1 MVSFD
6 FKLTEGGKVDFPL
19 SAPEKLDTVVK
30 QCAAG
35 EGLSLG
41 GYIAVRNGKVITGD
55 TLVAAGDSVD
65 IFPAISGG

>member
-6 FKLTEGGKVDFPL
+6 FKLTEGGKVNFPL
-19 SAPEKLDTVVK
+19 LSPEKLDTVVK

-41 GYIAVRNGKVITGD
+41 GYIAVRNGKVINGD
-55 TLVAAGDSVD
+55 TMVTAGDSVD